1 MLATNHDTVA
11 NHFIHQTNAKAGRR
25 FRIYGKEMNECKH
38 FHLRLLDL
46 MADSAARQSYY
57 PNGRRPFKGHLSVDM
72 DQPSTLLSGI
82 EAEVRAVAET
92 SSLVAAS
99 SPRTINES
107 GQAVLARVFGVT
119 SDASQWRRELRPA
132 EVREM
137 AMLPD
142 LWRNPQLMM
151 AWALKRGVFKFEL
164 QWREF
169 IATSS
174 KQWLCRDDAQRWR
187 EGRAKRFLNHSATG
201 LSRGIWWFSGRPRCC
216 GSGCTCVAVA
226 CLLLSLSLSLSLSLP
241 LVNHVFP
248 IYCMTEYTTNL
259 VFFKC
264 YYIVK

>member
-1 MLATNHDTVA
+1 MSIIASAEALVSEAWHLLYRLLFPANGLSMLATNHDTVA

-169 IATSS
+169 IETQLQDATTWQLLRNSGYVEMMRS
-174 KQWLCRDDAQRWR
+174 VGGKDARSDFSTTAPR
-187 EGRAKRFLNHSATG
+187 VSVEVSGGSAAAPVVVEVDVRV
-201 LSRGIWWFSGRPRCC
+201 LQ
-216 GSGCTCVAVA
+216 
-226 CLLLSLSLSLSLSLP
+226 
-241 LVNHVFP
+241 
-248 IYCMTEYTTNL
+248 
-259 VFFKC
+259 
-264 YYIVK
+264 